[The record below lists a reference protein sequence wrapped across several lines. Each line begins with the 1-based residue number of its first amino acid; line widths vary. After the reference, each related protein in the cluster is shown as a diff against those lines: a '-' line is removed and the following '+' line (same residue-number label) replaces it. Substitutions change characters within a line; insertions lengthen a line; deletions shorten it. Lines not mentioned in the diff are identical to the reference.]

1 MQNLGARH
9 KVVRGNEKKK
19 NPPGASAAGR
29 RHEAEPV
36 GRIKGRNMKT
46 LAKLSFACLAVA
58 LSAVTAGAQQA
69 DYPNKPVTWVL
80 GSGAGGVVDNSAR
93 FVARVLSEKLGQPV
107 VVDNK
112 PGAGGIVGAEAVAQA
127 KPDGYTMLYASQ
139 SQIATFPHLYRK
151 LSYKP
156 LESFVPVNGMGD
168 SSLLLVVNANAPYK
182 TVDEFIDHL
191 KKNPGKVNFGSS
203 GTGTSTHLLIEMLE
217 MATGTSVL
225 HVPYK
230 NPSSLHADLISGR
243 IDAMFNFT
251 VVVRPQI
258 EAGKLRALAIAR
270 ADRLK
275 QVPNVPTFKE
285 RGLDIELTAWASIAM
300 PAGTPPDVVK
310 KMSAAL
316 GETMKDPA
324 VIEYFEQNDFGN
336 LGHLDHEKLKAF
348 YVSESA
354 KFKKVVEKA
363 GVTLD

>member
-1 MQNLGARH
+1 
-9 KVVRGNEKKK
+9 
-19 NPPGASAAGR
+19 
-29 RHEAEPV
+29 
-36 GRIKGRNMKT
+36 MKT
-46 LAKLSFACLAVA
+46 FAKLSLAALAVA
-58 LSAVTAGAQQA
+58 FSAAAAPAQA
-69 DYPNKPVTWVL
+69 PYPNRPVTWVL

-93 FVARVLSEKLGQPV
+93 FVAKVLSEKLGQPV
-107 VVDNK
+107 IVANK

-139 SQIATFPHLYRK
+139 SQMSTFPHLYKK

-156 LESFVPVNGMGD
+156 LETFVPVNGMGD

-182 TVDEFIDHL
+182 TLEEFVDHL
-191 KKNPGKVNFGSS
+191 KKNPGKANFGS
-203 GTGTSTHLLIEMLE
+203 GGAGTSTHLLIEMLQ

-230 NPSSLHADLISGR
+230 VPTNLYADLLTGT
-243 IDAMFNFT
+243 IDAIFDFT
-251 VVVRPQI
+251 VVMRPHI
-258 EAGKLRALAIAR
+258 EAGKLRPLAISR
-270 ADRLK
+270 GDRLK
-275 QVPNVPTFKE
+275 TFPNVPTFKE

-300 PAGTPPDVVK
+300 PAGTPPDAVK

-324 VIEYFEQNDFGN
+324 VIKYFEDNDFGN
-336 LGHLDHEKLKAF
+336 LGHLDNEKLKAF
-348 YVSESA
+348 YISESD